1 MRRIILIAVMAALTT
16 GCVSNK
22 KKIPDGPGTPVQ
34 TQSLSPAMM
43 SQLALGKQMFQDGY
57 YKRALQ
63 QLLPLAAEG
72 SMEAQYA
79 VGYMYYYGLGG
90 PQDTESGY
98 FWIKRSA
105 EQNYQPAIN
114 ALVIVE
120 KDKRKN
126 SKPTL

>member
-1 MRRIILIAVMAALTT
+1 MRRIILITLAAVLMS
-16 GCVSNK
+16 GCATNK

-79 VGYMYYYGLGG
+79 VGYMYYYGLGS

-105 EQNYQPAIN
+105 DQQYQPAIN
-114 ALVIVE
+114 ALVIIE
-120 KDKRKN
+120 KQQRKN
-126 SKPTL
+126 VKPTT